1 MMIDDDNDV
10 VEAVSATVFLVSPPP
25 LPTDA
30 VCVDYSDALKQVR
43 ACVRTCVRACVCLWQ
58 LYFRTIKYAHLS
70 WIQALR

>member
-43 ACVRTCVRACVCLWQ
+43 ACVRTCVRACYVCVRARARACVCV
-58 LYFRTIKYAHLS
+58 YIPHL
-70 WIQALR
+70 AYD